1 MSAATLK
8 SAALGDLDQE
18 LATTRRLLERVPDDR
33 LDWAPHA
40 RSMTLGRLAMHLA
53 ELPRMQTA
61 VLTSDSLDLDTLKA
75 RPARSAANRAELLAE
90 FDANV
95 AAMREQLA
103 GADDRTL
110 AESWAMRRGERVLM
124 TQPRA
129 AVMRTMGIN
138 HIVHH
143 RGQLSVYLRLL
154 DVPLPPMYGPTADEA
169 FL

>member
-1 MSAATLK
+1 
-8 SAALGDLDQE
+8 
-18 LATTRRLLERVPDDR
+18 
-33 LDWAPHA
+33 
-40 RSMTLGRLAMHLA
+40 
-53 ELPRMQTA
+53 
-61 VLTSDSLDLDTLKA
+61 
-75 RPARSAANRAELLAE
+75 
-90 FDANV
+90 
-95 AAMREQLA
+95 MREQLA

>member
-8 SAALGDLDQE
+8 SAALGDLDHE

-53 ELPRMQTA
+53 ELPRLQTT
-61 VLTSDSLDLDTLKA
+61 VLTSDSLDLDTLRA
-75 RPARSAANRAELLAE
+75 RPARSATNRAELLAE

-103 GADDRTL
+103 GADDRAL
-110 AESWAMRRGERVLM
+110 AESWAMRRGERVIM

-129 AVMRTMGIN
+129 AAMRTLGIS